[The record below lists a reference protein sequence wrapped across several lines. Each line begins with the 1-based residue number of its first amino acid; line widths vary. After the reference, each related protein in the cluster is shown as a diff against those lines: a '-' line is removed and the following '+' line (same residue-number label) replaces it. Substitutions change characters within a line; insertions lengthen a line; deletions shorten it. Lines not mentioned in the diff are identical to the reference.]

1 MDIPNEIAYV
11 KNKEYIY
18 VLTNYDNNNNKI
30 DASIFEIEEWT
41 HLTKLSKLFEDSVFK
56 LNRDP
61 YININQ
67 KLKSC
72 VYYLYYSPF
81 CHYAGFNNLQYETL
95 KITDIYEVVFNL
107 VKERKETITINEF
120 RKWVSENYK
129 NIQMYYNDLL
139 LGFS

>member
-1 MDIPNEIAYV
+1 MKY
-11 KNKEYIY
+11 
-18 VLTNYDNNNNKI
+18 
-30 DASIFEIEEWT
+30 
-41 HLTKLSKLFEDSVFK
+41 
-56 LNRDP
+56 
-61 YININQ
+61 
-67 KLKSC
+67 
-72 VYYLYYSPF
+72 
-81 CHYAGFNNLQYETL
+81 CHYTGFNNLQYETL